1 MPSSKKSGFQMTVG
15 TRAQV
20 WHGTAKKTSGGL
32 MKSNLLQNKN
42 GRIVSKSK
50 HTSAKKEKRLVKAG
64 YLTKKGKFGFVK
76 SGTRKM
82 RKGKAQRGGSP
93 YGGYGGVA
101 DVAAPFGTGVTQYS
115 ADSLQMEAGQAGG
128 RRRRK
133 GSRRG
138 KRGGAPYGDSFS
150 PANFNA
156 STNDFDDNMPS
167 LGNGIDGQGLT
178 FSGNQGSVLTSA
190 LTAGGKRRRHRRGR
204 GKRGGTTDDDMSG
217 YGLGNNNP
225 QIMAG
230 LGN

>member
-50 HTSAKKEKRLVKAG
+50 HNSAKKEKRLVKAG

-76 SGTRKM
+76 SGTRKHH
-82 RKGKAQRGGSP
+82 KGKHQRGGSP
-93 YGGYGGVA
+93 YGAAGGIA
-101 DVAAPFGTGVTQYS
+101 DAAAPFGTGVTEYS
-115 ADSLQMEAGQAGG
+115 GDSLQMQAGQAGG
-128 RRRRK
+128 RRRRR

-138 KRGGAPYGDSFS
+138 RRGGSALGGSLTPASFD
-150 PANFNA
+150 A
-156 STNDFDDNMPS
+156 STGAVGDNMPS
-167 LGNGIDGQGLT
+167 LGNGIAGQGIT
-178 FSGNQGSVLTSA
+178 ASSEGGVLSAA

-204 GKRGGTTDDDMSG
+204 GKRGGTTDASSMG

>member
-1 MPSSKKSGFQMTVG
+1 MTVG

-50 HTSAKKEKRLVKAG
+50 HNSAKKEKRLVKAG

-93 YGGYGGVA
+93 YGSYGGVA
-101 DVAAPFGTGVTQYS
+101 DEAMPYNGIDGQGITASSEGGVLAS
-115 ADSLQMEAGQAGG
+115 ALTAGG
-128 RRRRK
+128 RRRRRR
-133 GSRRG
+133 GSRG
-138 KRGGAPYGDSFS
+138 KRGGAPYGDSIT

-156 STNDFDDNMPS
+156 SSGDFDDNMPS

-178 FSGNQGSVLTSA
+178 VSGGQGGVLTAA

-204 GKRGGTTDDDMSG
+204 GKRGGTADADTSG
-217 YGLGNNNP
+217 YGYGSTNP
-225 QIMAG
+225 Q
-230 LGN
+230 LQVTNY